1 MKILRQ
7 QVQNLYPALFVLLGG
22 ILMGCTPSPVGAW
35 YLAWVAMIPLW
46 LVVLYQS
53 KLPSLRLRSSPMA
66 GMDQSQS
73 SLKNPVKNPVKN
85 PIRKSIFYGCL
96 WGAGYHGLG
105 IFWITGIHP
114 MTWMGVPWLAS
125 LTIASFC
132 WIFLTLAGAFLVT
145 LWVLT
150 MFWVDKLV
158 FGHLPALAMGKL
170 LGQILIGTAL
180 WCAFE
185 GLFSLGDLW
194 WTSLSYTQS
203 PVNLPILQLGKISGP
218 NTITAAIVAVNGL
231 LAAGVISWTN
241 QCKKLLAVGIG
252 LLVVLHLVGLGI
264 YAQPIADIPAQAMKI
279 GIIQGNVPNTIKL
292 YPAGWQK
299 AITGYTS
306 GYEQLAAQ
314 GVAAVLTPETAL
326 PFLWSEQVSSL
337 SSFYRVILEQ
347 GVMVWI
353 GGFGREGDRLTNSL
367 FTVTGKGETVSQY
380 NKFKLVPLGEYIP
393 FEQFIGKFIN
403 RLSPLDAKLQA
414 GSSEQ
419 VLDTPLGKAIA
430 GICYESAFSHHFRR
444 QAALGGEFMI
454 TASNNAHYSAA
465 MPAQH
470 HAQDVL
476 RAVEIDRWAVRAT
489 NTGYSGIVD
498 PHGNTLW
505 LSGINTYETHAH
517 TVYRR
522 QTQTW
527 YVRWGD
533 WLTPVLLLLGF
544 IAAFTP
550 VLQSNI
556 AQKKL

>member
-1 MKILRQ
+1 MRIFPQKIQ
-7 QVQNLYPALFVLLGG
+7 DTYPFLCVLGGG
-22 ILMGCTPSPVGAW
+22 ILMGCTPAPVGAW
-35 YLAWVAMIPLW
+35 YLAWVGMIPLW
-46 LVVLYQS
+46 LVVLCRGN
-53 KLPSLRLRSSPMA
+53 LSLVFKSPLRYPLKSPEA
-66 GMDQSQS
+66 IAYPT
-73 SLKNPVKNPVKN
+73 SLKKM
-85 PIRKSIFYGCL
+85 ILYASL

-125 LTIASFC
+125 LAIATFC
-132 WIFLTLAGAFLVT
+132 WIFLTLAGAFLVS
-145 LWVLT
+145 LWVVS
-150 MFWVDKLV
+150 MIWVDKLIYRKSSNPSTAAA
-158 FGHLPALAMGKL
+158 LPLAQL
-170 LGQILIGTAL
+170 LGRILIGTAL
-180 WCAFE
+180 WCGLE

-203 PVNLPILQLGKISGP
+203 PENLAILQLGKISGP

-231 LAAGVISWTN
+231 LAAGMISWQT
-241 QCKKLLAVGIG
+241 QGKKLVAGGIG
-252 LLVVLHLVGLGI
+252 LLVALHLVGLII
-264 YAQPIADIPAQAMKI
+264 YSQPIVDNPDQALKI
-279 GIIQGNVPNTIKL
+279 GIIQGNIPNTIKL
-292 YPAGWQK
+292 YPEGWRK
-299 AITGYTS
+299 AIAGYTA
-306 GYEQLAAQ
+306 GYEQLANQ

-326 PFLWSEQVSSL
+326 PFLWSEQVSSQ
-337 SSFYRVILEQ
+337 STFYRAILNK

-353 GGFGREGDRLTNSL
+353 GGFGREGNRLTNSL
-367 FTVTGKGETVSQY
+367 FSVTGKGETVSQY

-393 FEQFIGKFIN
+393 FEQFIGQFIN
-403 RLSPLDAKLQA
+403 RLSPLDAKLQGGRA
-414 GSSEQ
+414 DQ
-419 VLDTPLGKAIA
+419 ILDTPLGIVIA
-430 GICYESAFSHHFRR
+430 GICYESAFSRHFRR

-454 TASNNAHYSAA
+454 TASNNAHYSPA

-505 LSGINTYETHAH
+505 RSGINTYETHAH
-517 TVYRR
+517 TVYKR

-544 IAAFTP
+544 MVAIT
-550 VLQSNI
+550 
-556 AQKKL
+556 QKFWQNFP